1 MVAPEGVAMSQ
12 NEHGPPHCEDVAHSV
27 TGLFHRL
34 NSVLPTDQE
43 LVSVLPETP
52 VQDALALL
60 GKYGFSQLPVIVGQ
74 QVLGLFSYRSFSQA
88 VIKLSGDAKNQ
99 KFNPRDMFVEDC
111 IDRPTYARVTDEFR
125 AWFDAIDRQDAVL
138 VGDPN
143 RLQGIVT
150 AMDILRYL
158 YSVASPFVLIGE
170 IELSLRGL
178 IRLAVDRE
186 ELITC
191 AKTCLKHYPEG
202 KLPTDLEHMTFNDYV
217 QIIGDGRN
225 WDHFQPIFKGDRVR
239 TRTKLERA
247 GELRNDVFHFRR
259 EITIEDYE
267 ELSEL
272 RDWMLIKATAVEAR
286 KEGGV
291 V

>member
-1 MVAPEGVAMSQ
+1 MSH
-12 NEHGPPHCEDVAHSV
+12 NEHDPPHSDDVARSV

-34 NSVLPTDQE
+34 NSVLPIDQI
-43 LVSVLPETP
+43 LISVLPETP
-52 VQDALALL
+52 VQEALALL
-60 GKYGFSQLPVIVGQ
+60 EKHGFAQLPVIVGQ

-99 KFNPRDMFVEDC
+99 KFNPREMFVEDC

-125 AWFDAIDRQDAVL
+125 AWFDAIDKQDAVL
-138 VGDPN
+138 VGDPH

-158 YSVASPFVLIGE
+158 YNVASPFVLIAE

-178 IRLAVDRE
+178 IRLAVDRD
-186 ELITC
+186 ELVAC
-191 AKTCLKHYPEG
+191 AKTCLKHYAEG

-259 EITIEDYE
+259 EITVEDYE
-267 ELSEL
+267 ELSAL
-272 RDWMLIKATAVEAR
+272 RDWMLLKATAVEAR
-286 KEGGV
+286 TKGGV